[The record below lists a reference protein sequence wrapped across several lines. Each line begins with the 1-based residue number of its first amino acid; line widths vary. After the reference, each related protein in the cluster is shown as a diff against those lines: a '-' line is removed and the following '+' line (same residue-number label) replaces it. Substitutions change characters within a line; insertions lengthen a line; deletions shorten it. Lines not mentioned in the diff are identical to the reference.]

1 MRGVVVDRMTRL
13 FMSRTN
19 SQAGDH
25 QSGGQVINLDPGH
38 LAGEYCVRDDSYLVC
53 SVCVPRPGVPR
64 GAPFQL
70 HSARFGQK
78 TWDDALTGGS
88 ASHVA
93 SVL

>member
-1 MRGVVVDRMTRL
+1 MRGAVVDRVTRL
-13 FMSRTN
+13 FMCSTN

-38 LAGEYCVRDDSYLVC
+38 LAGEYCVRDDSYSVC

-78 TWDDALTGGS
+78 AWGDALTGGS
-88 ASHVA
+88 ASHVVF
-93 SVL
+93 VL